1 MGLVRGNPPVL
12 VALFFGAAVIL
23 MGGLYALVP
32 IAARSPSLPV
42 VAVTVGLGAS
52 MLFCMTVLGRIFW
65 VLARNTYGKG
75 AAKASGKQ

>member
-1 MGLVRGNPPVL
+1 MGFVRGNPPVL

-32 IAARSPSLPV
+32 MALKTPSLSL
-42 VAVTVGLGAS
+42 VAVSIGLGAS
-52 MLFCMTVLGRIFW
+52 MLFCMVVIARIFW

-75 AAKASGKQ
+75 SARASNKQ